1 MRFRTKILTAGKT
14 ATGIE
19 VPAKIVE
26 ALGSKR
32 PKVRATI
39 NGYTYRSS
47 VASMGGTYML
57 GVSAEVRE
65 RAGVAGGD
73 TVDVEIVLDTEPRV
87 VTVPPDLAM
96 ALKGDAA
103 ARRVF
108 EGLSYSKQRSLVEG
122 IEGARKPETRKRRV
136 EAALT
141 QLRGRRVGG

>member
-1 MRFRTKILTAGKT
+1 MRFRARLLTSGRT

-19 VPAKIVE
+19 VPAEVVE
-26 ALGSKR
+26 ALGSRR

-73 TVDVEIVLDTEPRV
+73 TVDVEIELDTEPRV
-87 VTVPPDLAM
+87 VTVPPDLAK

-108 EGLSYSKQRSLVEG
+108 EGPTYSKQRSLVEG
-122 IEGARKPETRKRRV
+122 IEGAKRPETR
-136 EAALT
+136 T
-141 QLRGRRVGG
+141 PP

>member
-73 TVDVEIVLDTEPRV
+73 TVDVEIELDTEPRV
-87 VTVPPDLAM
+87 VTVPPDLAK

-122 IEGARKPETRKRRV
+122 IEGAKRPETRTRRV

-141 QLRGRRVGG
+141 QLRGGRVGS